1 MSTNNPKSSD
11 QQQPEPLAGEPA
23 AQSAEQLE
31 KSRSS
36 LGTPAGSTSG
46 KVIKVAI
53 DAMSGDG
60 GSIIAVDAAR
70 SVLSRR
76 DDVHLF
82 LVGDPEHIKS
92 CMAGDPLPE
101 DRYTLVPAS
110 EVVTMDDSAAVALRS
125 KKNSSMRL
133 AINLVKN
140 GEADACVSAGNTGAL
155 MAISKFV
162 LKTVKG
168 IDRPAIA
175 AIIPAIDGHTH
186 MLDLGANVDSSASN
200 LHQFALMGSILA
212 QAVDGLERPRVG
224 LLNIG
229 SEDLKGNEQVK
240 RAAPLLASSS
250 LNYIGFVEGN
260 EIYTD
265 KVDVVVCDGFV
276 GNVSLKTSEGVARM
290 VSHYIKEEFKRS
302 LWNKIVGL
310 IARPILQSFG
320 NRIDP
325 RRYNGASLLG
335 LKGVVVKSHGSAD
348 AQAFANA
355 IDVALLEIG
364 TNVPSMIE
372 ARLGEALNAA

>member
-1 MSTNNPKSSD
+1 MLHESFSRLGVPSTLKP
-11 QQQPEPLAGEPA
+11 
-23 AQSAEQLE
+23 
-31 KSRSS
+31 
-36 LGTPAGSTSG
+36 
-46 KVIKVAI
+46 KVAI
-53 DAMSGDG
+53 DVMSGDG
-60 GSIIAVDAAR
+60 GTDVVVEAAGSILAKHQH
-70 SVLSRR
+70 
-76 DDVHLF
+76 VHLL
-82 LVGDPEHIKS
+82 LVGNPEQVKASIGKY
-92 CMAGDPLPE
+92 PLPE
-101 DRYTLVPAS
+101 GQFTIVPAS
-110 EVVTMDDSAAVALRS
+110 EVVTMDDSAAIALRT
-125 KKNSSMRL
+125 KKKSSMRL
-133 AINLVKN
+133 AINLVKEGVAN
-140 GEADACVSAGNTGAL
+140 ACVSAGNTGAL

-200 LHQFALMGSILA
+200 LFQFATMGSILA
-212 QAVDGLERPRVG
+212 QAVDGKERPRVA

-229 SEDLKGNEQVK
+229 SEAMKGNEQVK
-240 RAAPLLASSS
+240 LAAPLLEQSS

-290 VSHYIKEEFKRS
+290 VSHYLKEEFKRS
-302 LWNKIVGL
+302 WWNKLVGL
-310 IARPILQSFG
+310 VARPILQSFG

-348 AQAFANA
+348 AVAFANA
-355 IDVALLEIG
+355 IDIALLEIDM
-364 TNVPSMIE
+364 NVPSMIE
-372 ARLGEALNAA
+372 ARLGESLNAA